1 MGSEFIVF
9 PIIQFVLLSYAVVCR
24 GGNHFANLSLDW
36 YDGHGLPY
44 IINSTIVFLCSLY
57 ISLSFIPVIV
67 YGLDGIWALLQLTL
81 FLSTL
86 ISIASLNDWKLVFRI
101 ILKFISTKARK

>member
-24 GGNHFANLSLDW
+24 GGNHFASVSLDW
-36 YDGHGLPY
+36 YGGHGLPY
-44 IINSTIVFLCSLY
+44 IINSIIVFLCSLY
-57 ISLSFIPVIV
+57 ISLSFIPVIA
-67 YGLDGIWALLQLTL
+67 YGLGLIWALLQLIL

-86 ISIASLNDWKLVFRI
+86 ISIATFNDWKLGFKI
-101 ILKFISTKARK
+101 ILKFISTKTRK